1 MPAAP
6 QSFGRRRMDYPAGAA
21 LLLSMASIGRRFL
34 TMILFAG
41 AASVGAGGAVAA
53 GHGNNVQERH
63 ACDSAPTSPGTAARP
78 ASCTAAAGL
87 QLAAS
92 QRRFRRAAPDPAP
105 EPGQALVPPAPLKM
119 ADAELEPLAF
129 ADLAGWEVDDHAAAF
144 AAFLVSCRPI
154 IRQAPP
160 AAETAPVAAALVPV
174 CRRALAQGQLAA
186 AEARAFFEA
195 NFRPL
200 RISRLGDPLGFL
212 TGYYEPIVEG
222 SRWPTGEFR
231 IPMYRKPDDLVAP
244 AQRPGGAFPNKGEVG
259 RLDADGKLVP
269 YFDRGEIEDGAL
281 DGRHL
286 EICWLKDSVAAFAIH
301 IQGSAQVRLE
311 DGLIVRLNY
320 AAHNGHRYTP
330 VGRILIERNIVPRE
344 EMSLDRIRQWMQEH
358 ADEAREL
365 RRKNQSFV
373 FFRIAGLGEDG
384 EAMGGQ
390 GVQLSPWRS
399 IAVDRPM
406 HAYGTPF
413 FIEAELPLSSA
424 SARTP
429 FRQLM
434 IAQDTGSAIV
444 GPARAD
450 LFLGAGNDAGRIAGR
465 VRHPGRFVML
475 VPREIDPVEAGR
487 RMPVPPPR
495 PVIAAKADE
504 PAAGKSER
512 RAESRRHEA
521 HHLIRP
527 LSVRSPAPVRRSRR

>member
-1 MPAAP
+1 
-6 QSFGRRRMDYPAGAA
+6 MDYPVGPPQMRWPLIMAA
-21 LLLSMASIGRRFL
+21 IGRHLL
-34 TMILFAG
+34 TVILFAG
-41 AASVGAGGAVAA
+41 SAAAGAGGAAA
-53 GHGNNVQERH
+53 DGQGKAVQEQRACDLASARSESSARLASCSAAAKLQFAARH
-63 ACDSAPTSPGTAARP
+63 GRSRRALPDDDSAP
-78 ASCTAAAGL
+78 
-87 QLAAS
+87 
-92 QRRFRRAAPDPAP
+92 
-105 EPGQALVPPAPLKM
+105 GQAPRPPGPLKI
-119 ADAELEPLAF
+119 ADTELEPLAF
-129 ADLAGWEVDDHAAAF
+129 ADLAGWAADDHAAAF

-154 IRQAPP
+154 TRQAPP

-174 CRRALAQGQLAA
+174 CRRALAEGQLAPA
-186 AEARAFFEA
+186 AARAFFEA

-200 RISRLGDPLGFL
+200 RISRLGDPQGFL
-212 TGYYEPIVEG
+212 TAYYEPVVEG

-244 AQRPGGAFPNKGEVG
+244 AQRPGAAFPNKGEVG
-259 RLDADGKLVP
+259 RLDAEGKLVP

-286 EICWLKDSVAAFAIH
+286 EICWLKDPVAAFSIH

-330 VGRILIERNIVPRE
+330 VGRILIERNIVPRD

-384 EAMGGQ
+384 EAVGGQ

-413 FIEAELPLSSA
+413 FIDAELPLSSA

-450 LFLGAGNDAGRIAGR
+450 LFLGAGNEAGRVAGRI
-465 VRHPGRFVML
+465 RHPGRFTML

-487 RMPVPPPR
+487 HMPVPR
-495 PVIAAKADE
+495 AQPVIAEAAKADV
-504 PAAGKSER
+504 PAEGKGER
-512 RAESRRHEA
+512 QAQGLRHEA
-521 HHLIRP
+521 HHVMRP
-527 LSVRSPAPVRRSRR
+527 LKVRDPAPARRSRR

>member
-1 MPAAP
+1 MECPVGPP
-6 QSFGRRRMDYPAGAA
+6 QPRRPLTVATVGP
-21 LLLSMASIGRRFL
+21 LVL
-34 TMILFAG
+34 TMMLFAG
-41 AASVGAGGAVAA
+41 SVAMGAGGAVAA
-53 GHGNNVQERH
+53 GRGKAMPQQPS
-63 ACDSAPTSPGTAARP
+63 CDIAPASPEPAARP
-78 ASCTAAAGL
+78 ASCAAEAGP
-87 QLAAS
+87 QLAARHGRS
-92 QRRFRRAAPDPAP
+92 RRAAPDPAS
-105 EPGQALVPPAPLKM
+105 EPGRTIPPPWPFKM
-119 ADAELEPLAF
+119 ADSELEPLAF
-129 ADLAGWEVDDHAAAF
+129 ADIAGWVADDHAAAF

-174 CRRALAQGQLAA
+174 CRRALAQGQLAPA
-186 AEARAFFEA
+186 AARAFFEE

-212 TGYYEPIVEG
+212 TAYYEPVVEG
-222 SRWPTGEFR
+222 SRWPTGEFK

-244 AQRPGGAFPNKGEVG
+244 AQRPGAAFPNKGEVG
-259 RLDADGKLVP
+259 RLDAEGKLVP

-384 EAMGGQ
+384 EAVGGQ

-413 FIEAELPLSSA
+413 FIDAELPLSSA

-465 VRHPGRFVML
+465 IRHPGRFVML

-487 RMPVPPPR
+487 HMPVPRPQ
-495 PVIAAKADE
+495 PVIEAKADE
-504 PAAGKSER
+504 PAAGQGEL
-512 RAESRRHEA
+512 RARSQRHEA
-521 HHLIRP
+521 HHVIRP
-527 LSVRSPAPVRRSRR
+527 MMARTPAPARRSRR